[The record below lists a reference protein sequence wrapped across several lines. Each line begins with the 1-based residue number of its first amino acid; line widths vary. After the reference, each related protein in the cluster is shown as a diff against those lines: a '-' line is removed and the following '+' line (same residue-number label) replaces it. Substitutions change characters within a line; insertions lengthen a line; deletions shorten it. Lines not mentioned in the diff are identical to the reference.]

1 MREQRS
7 FRKLESGSFLLRR
20 RLLAAGL
27 AGGAMLALPAG
38 LSAALVATPRQ
49 SEGPFYPLELPLESD
64 NDLVTVE
71 GRPQQAAGIVTHVFG
86 RVLNE
91 AGRPVSG
98 ARVEIWQCDAFGRYH
113 HPGDRGGNADPNFQG
128 YGRTAVDA
136 EGAYRFRTIRP
147 VPYPGRTPHIHFA
160 ITGAGIERLTTQ
172 MYVAGEPQNAR
183 DGLLARV
190 RDEAARARLIVPLEE
205 AGEIEPGALS
215 VRFDI
220 ILDKRLIQG

>member
-7 FRKLESGSFLLRR
+7 SRKIEAGLYLPRR

-27 AGGAMLALPAG
+27 ACGAAAAVPAN
-38 LSAALVATPRQ
+38 LSAALIATPRQ
-49 SEGPFYPLELPLESD
+49 SEGPFYPLELPLDSD

-71 GRPQQAAGIVTHVFG
+71 GRPQQAAGQVTHISG

-98 ARVEIWQCDAFGRYH
+98 VRVEIWQCDAFGRYH

-128 YGRTAVDA
+128 YGRMAVDGN
-136 EGAYRFRTIRP
+136 GAYRFRTIKP

-160 ITGAGIERLTTQ
+160 ISGAGIERLTTQ
-172 MYVAGEPQNAR
+172 MYVAGEPWNER

-190 RDEAARARLIVPLEE
+190 RDEAARARLIVPLEA
-205 AGEIEPGALS
+205 AGEIEPGALAG
-215 VRFDI
+215 RFDI

>member
-49 SEGPFYPLELPLESD
+49 SEGPFYPLELPLDSD

-71 GRPQQAAGIVTHVFG
+71 GRPQRAAGIVTHVFG

-91 AGRPVSG
+91 AGGPVSG

-113 HPGDRGGNADPNFQG
+113 HPGDRGSLS
-128 YGRTAVDA
+128 RSS
-136 EGAYRFRTIRP
+136 
-147 VPYPGRTPHIHFA
+147 VPRRSPMPMPAQTDHSS
-160 ITGAGIERLTTQ
+160 
-172 MYVAGEPQNAR
+172 
-183 DGLLARV
+183 DRV
-190 RDEAARARLIVPLEE
+190 RMPGLRAANPSKSAVC
-205 AGEIEPGALS
+205 AALA
-215 VRFDI
+215 
-220 ILDKRLIQG
+220 KA